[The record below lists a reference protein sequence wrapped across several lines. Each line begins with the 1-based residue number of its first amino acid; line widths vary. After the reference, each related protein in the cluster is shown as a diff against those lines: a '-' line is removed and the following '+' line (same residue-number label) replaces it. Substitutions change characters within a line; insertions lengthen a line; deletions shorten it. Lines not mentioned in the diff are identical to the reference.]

1 MDPEDEVEDDV
12 EDVREDDAFG
22 DAHASDS
29 DEDFAPAAM
38 EESDDDEPADVMT
51 PSKIALAKAE
61 KARLRQLKKQQRD
74 EIEKVRLQQ
83 NAAIAKVRAR
93 SSNPQI
99 PTDVSLPRKRPFPC
113 PVPDDR
119 GGGIATVFRAGD
131 RDRGFRFRF
140 RVDTSLGTGFTRA
153 IRAPRDRRAPPA
165 RTRGSG
171 FAPFSSFSTDRSE
184 PRFPNPQDNSG
195 GKWRYL
201 MQQTEVFS
209 HFLAGT
215 KAHNAKKG
223 GRRSKQAE
231 DAEDHELVEAAEE
244 YHAVRLT
251 VQPEC
256 IKFGKMRE
264 YQLAGLNWMIRL
276 FDHGINGILADE
288 MGLGKTLQTISLLG
302 YLSEYRGITGPHMVV
317 VPKSTLGNWMNEFKR
332 WCPMIRPFK
341 FHGNQEARA
350 AQKAQYLDRNNA
362 FDVCVT
368 SYEMV
373 IKEKNALKKFHW
385 RYIIIDEAH
394 RIKNENSRLSKVMR
408 MFACNNRLLI
418 TGTPLQNNLHELWA
432 LLNFLLPEVFGDAG
446 QFEEWFGTGTEGD
459 NTEVVQ
465 QLHKVLRPFLLRR
478 LKAEVEKNLP
488 PKKEMILKV
497 GMSEMQKEYYK
508 RALQKD
514 IQVVNSG
521 GDRSRLLNMV
531 MQLRKCCNHPYLFQG
546 AEPGPPFFTDEHLVE
561 NSGKMVLLDKLLKKL
576 KEKGS
581 RVLIFSQM
589 TRLLDILEDYLLF
602 RRYKYCR
609 IDGNT
614 DGEAREDMI
623 DSYNAPGSEKFVFL
637 LSTRAGGLGINLT
650 TADTVVIYDSDW
662 NPQMDLQA
670 MDRAHRIGQTKEV
683 SVFRFCTD
691 GSVEEKVIEKAY
703 KKLALDALVIQQ
715 GRLQENQKNVNKD
728 ELLSMVRFGADKI
741 FDGTTNSTITDEDI
755 DTIIAKGEDETKLL
769 NEKMAGFTD
778 KALKFSMDADAS
790 LYEFEDKEADEN
802 KEAFEGLDMKAVI
815 AQGWIDPPKRERKKN
830 YNESDYY
837 RDVMN
842 QGPRKPAAS
851 GPRILKLQN
860 MSDFQFYE
868 VPRITELYNKEV
880 ARKQYEWHREKQLEA
895 LQNNAV
901 PQDLPPEEPT
911 APKPLTEAERDEY
924 EQKLN
929 GGFKDW
935 NRRDFQAFCRAAEK
949 YGRADAEGMASEIEG
964 KTLEEVKEYN
974 AVFWQRYTEI
984 ADYKRILGN
993 IERGEAKLQR
1003 QNEML
1008 KNVKRKLEMYKNPWR
1023 DLKLVYG
1030 SSSKVK
1036 SYTEEEDRFL
1046 LCSIPEVGFGNWEE
1060 LKAQIRQHWLF
1071 RFDWFIKSRTPKELQ
1086 RRIETLINLVEKEFE
1101 EVDKKRPAGG
1111 GGAPAAKK
1119 PKA

>member
-1 MDPEDEVEDDV
+1 MASNEVHEEPEVEDDV
-12 EDVREDDAFG
+12 EDVEDAFG
-22 DAHASDS
+22 DAHASD
-29 DEDFAPAAM
+29 DDDDYNAEAAM
-38 EESDDDEPADVMT
+38 EESDDDEAADVLS

-61 KARLRQLKKQQRD
+61 KARLRSLKKQQKD
-74 EIEKVRLQQ
+74 EIEKLREKQ
-83 NAAIAKVRAR
+83 NASIAK
-93 SSNPQI
+93 
-99 PTDVSLPRKRPFPC
+99 
-113 PVPDDR
+113 
-119 GGGIATVFRAGD
+119 
-131 RDRGFRFRF
+131 
-140 RVDTSLGTGFTRA
+140 
-153 IRAPRDRRAPPA
+153 
-165 RTRGSG
+165 
-171 FAPFSSFSTDRSE
+171 
-184 PRFPNPQDNSG
+184 DNSS
-195 GKWRYL
+195 GKWKYL
-201 MQQTEVFS
+201 MAQTEVFS

-350 AQKAQYLDRNNA
+350 AQKAKYLDPVNA

-394 RIKNENSRLSKVMR
+394 RIKNENSRLSMVMR
-408 MFACNNRLLI
+408 TFACNNRLLI

-446 QFEEWFGTGTEGD
+446 QFEEWFGTGTGEEGD
-459 NTEVVQ
+459 KEATEVVQ

-497 GMSEMQKEYYK
+497 GLSEMQKDYYK

-546 AEPGPPFFTDEHLVE
+546 AEPGPPFFTGEHLVE

-614 DGEAREDMI
+614 DGDTREDMI

-691 GSVEEKVIEKAY
+691 GSVEEKVIEKAL

-715 GRLQENQKNVNKD
+715 GRLQENQKNLNKD
-728 ELLSMVRFGADKI
+728 ELLSMVRYGADKI
-741 FDGTTNSTITDEDI
+741 FDSTNSTITDEDI
-755 DTIIAKGEDETKLL
+755 DTIIAKGEDETKML

-790 LYEFEDKEADEN
+790 LYEFDDEDEN
-802 KEAFEGLDMKAVI
+802 KEVFEGLDMKAVI

-868 VPRITELYNKEV
+868 VPRITELYNKDV
-880 ARKQYEWHREKQLEA
+880 ARRQYEWHREKQLEA

-911 APKPLTEAERDEY
+911 APKPLTEAEREEY
-924 EQKLN
+924 ESKLN

-949 YGRADAEGMASEIEG
+949 YGRADPEGIASEIEG

-974 AVFWQRYTEI
+974 ASFWQRYTEI

-1101 EVDKKRPAGG
+1101 EIDKKRPGGG
-1111 GGAPAAKK
+1111 GGAPASKK

>member
-38 EESDDDEPADVMT
+38 EESDDDEPADVLS

-61 KARLRQLKKQQRD
+61 KARLRQLKKQQRE

-93 SSNPQI
+93 SQTRKSPRTCRSRANVP
-99 PTDVSLPRKRPFPC
+99 SLA

-119 GGGIATVFRAGD
+119 GGGIASVFRAGD
-131 RDRGFRFRF
+131 RDRGFGFRF
-140 RVDTSLGTGFTRA
+140 RVDASLGTGFTRA

-195 GKWRYL
+195 GKWKYL

-350 AQKAQYLDRNNA
+350 AQKAQYLDKNNA

-446 QFEEWFGTGTEGD
+446 QFEEWFGSGTEGD

-508 RALQKD
+508 QALQKD

-614 DGEAREDMI
+614 DGDTREDMI

-715 GRLQENQKNVNKD
+715 GRLQENQKNVNKE
-728 ELLSMVRFGADKI
+728 ELLSMVRYGADKI

-790 LYEFEDKEADEN
+790 LYEFEDKEAADS
-802 KEAFEGLDMKAVI
+802 KEAFEGLDVKAVI

-868 VPRITELYNKEV
+868 VPRITELYNKDV

-911 APKPLTEAERDEY
+911 APKPLTDAERDEY